1 MTRPTINAAITMTD
15 EQLAALTAADI
26 EWLADGITYFDPY
39 VAGVAVTP
47 RYHEVIEQIKARRIV
62 KAATKQ
68 ATKPTITM
76 KRADCGH
83 MTAFP
88 MTTANGSSCED
99 CYDRMSN

>member
-1 MTRPTINAAITMTD
+1 MTRPTINAALTMTD

-26 EWLADGITYFDPY
+26 EWLADGIPYFDPY

-47 RYHEVIEQIKARRIV
+47 RYHEVIEQIKARVAV
-62 KAATKQ
+62 KAAPKQ
-68 ATKPTITM
+68 TAKPTHAM

-99 CYDRMSN
+99 CYDRMSD